1 MNTIKVVKKDN
12 YAIVQLSRGKVNAVN
27 LEMVNELAKT
37 FQSLKDDDDIKGVI
51 ITGQPHFFT
60 AGLDVIELYNYDEG
74 TIKNMFIEFGEL
86 YFQMAK
92 FPKPLI
98 AAITGHA
105 PAAGTVL
112 SIPCDYRVMA
122 DGEKYTIGLHEIKV
136 NIGLSEDVINGY
148 AFWLGEGLAARYL
161 LKGKLMNAQEAH
173 AVGFVDEVC
182 PLENVLEKAE
192 QQMLQYLK
200 AEPQIFQSIKLKTR
214 KYWLESFN
222 KNREE
227 ELNESL
233 EIWWKP
239 EVRAKMKGF
248 VERLTKR
255 SQV

>member
-1 MNTIKVVKKDN
+1 MNTLKVIKKDN
-12 YAIVQLSRGKVNAVN
+12 YAIVQINRGKVNAVN
-27 LEMVNELAKT
+27 LEMVEELT
-37 FQSLKDDDDIKGVI
+37 SVFQSFEKDDKVNGVI

-60 AGLDVIELYNYDEG
+60 AGLDVIELYDYDEA
-74 TIKNMFIEFGEL
+74 TIKSMFILFGEL
-86 YFQMAK
+86 YGRMAK

-112 SIPCDYRVMA
+112 AISCDYRVMA

-248 VERLTKR
+248 VERLTSKN
-255 SQV
+255 

>member
-27 LEMVNELAKT
+27 LRMVEELT
-37 FQSLKDDDDIKGVI
+37 SVFQSFEKDDTVNGVI
-51 ITGQPHFFT
+51 ITGQPQFFT
-60 AGLDVIELYNYDEG
+60 AGLDVIELYDYNEE
-74 TIKNMFIEFGEL
+74 TIKSMFIQFGEL
-86 YFQMAK
+86 YAQMAK

-148 AFWLGEGLAARYL
+148 AFWLGEGLATRYL

>member
-1 MNTIKVVKKDN
+1 
-12 YAIVQLSRGKVNAVN
+12 
-27 LEMVNELAKT
+27 
-37 FQSLKDDDDIKGVI
+37 
-51 ITGQPHFFT
+51 
-60 AGLDVIELYNYDEG
+60 
-74 TIKNMFIEFGEL
+74 
-86 YFQMAK
+86 
-92 FPKPLI
+92 
-98 AAITGHA
+98 
-105 PAAGTVL
+105 
-112 SIPCDYRVMA
+112 
-122 DGEKYTIGLHEIKV
+122 
-136 NIGLSEDVINGY
+136 
-148 AFWLGEGLAARYL
+148 
-161 LKGKLMNAQEAH
+161 MNAQEAH